1 MDIKIYPSKLI
12 GTLNAPSSKAYSQRM
27 IIGAALAGGVS
38 EISNISV
45 SNDIKVSAAAMEALG
60 ANIFEENGTFTIQG
74 IKNPPERAEIDCCE
88 SGATLRFVIPIAAA
102 LGTESTFLG
111 RAKLPQRPI
120 TPYLREFPQKGVEFE
135 PQGGLPLHMRGRLL
149 PGEYKMEGD
158 ISSQFITGLLY
169 ALPLCDGDSTVK
181 LTSHLQSKP
190 YVDMTISA
198 LKNFGIEI
206 EEREENGL
214 LVYTVKGGQKYL
226 PCDISVEGDY
236 SQAAFFYVAN
246 ALGSEIEIRNLD
258 PETAQGDK
266 AIVDIVNG
274 FGSERIPFTAD
285 VGDIPDLVPILTVLG
300 CFTKGTSRIVNAAR
314 LKIKESDRL
323 ADVARQLNAIGGRIT
338 AGDDFLEI
346 QPIERFTGGEVDSC
360 HDHRIVMSAAIAA
373 LSSDSP
379 VVIRGAEAVNKS
391 YPRFFE
397 DYRALG
403 GKFEIISQ

>member
-12 GTLNAPSSKAYSQRM
+12 GTVNAPSSKAYSQRM
-27 IIGAALAGGVS
+27 IIAAALAEGVS
-38 EISNISV
+38 EISNITV
-45 SNDIKVSAAAMEALG
+45 SNDISVSAAAMEALG
-60 ANIFEENGTFTIQG
+60 ANIFNENGTFTVKG
-74 IKNPPERAEIDCCE
+74 IKTPPQKAEIDCCE

-120 TPYLREFPQKGVEFE
+120 TPYLREFPPKGVTFE
-135 PQGGLPLHMRGRLL
+135 PQGGLPLHMTGKLTA
-149 PGEYKMEGD
+149 GEYRMEGD

-169 ALPLCDGDSTVK
+169 ALPLCDGDSVVK
-181 LTSHLQSKP
+181 MTSHLQSKP

-198 LKNFGIEI
+198 LENFGITI
-206 EEREENGL
+206 EETEKDGL
-214 LVYTVKGGQKYL
+214 PEYHIKGGQKYR
-226 PCDISVEGDY
+226 PCNISVEGDY
-236 SQAAFFYVAN
+236 SQAAFFYVAA
-246 ALGSEIEIRNLD
+246 ALGSEIEIKNLD
-258 PETAQGDK
+258 PNTAQGDK
-266 AIVDIVNG
+266 AIVDIIRSC
-274 FGSERIPFTAD
+274 GSEMRPFTAD

-323 ADVARQLNAIGGRIT
+323 ADVARQLNAIGGKVT
-338 AGDDFLEI
+338 AGDDFLEM
-346 QPIERFTGGEVDSC
+346 QPIEKFTGGTVDSC

-379 VVIRGAEAVNKS
+379 VIIKGAEAVNKS

-397 DYRALG
+397 DFKSLG
-403 GKFEIISQ
+403 GRFEILG

>member
-12 GTLNAPSSKAYSQRM
+12 GTVNAPSSKAYSQRM
-27 IIGAALAGGVS
+27 IIAAALAGGVS
-38 EISNISV
+38 EVSNISV

-60 ANIFEENGTFTIQG
+60 ANVFEENGTFTIQG
-74 IKNPPERAEIDCCE
+74 IKDPPEKAEIDCCE

-120 TPYLREFPQKGVEFE
+120 TPYLREFPSKGVEFE
-135 PQGGLPLHMRGRLL
+135 PQGGLPLHMKGKLSA
-149 PGEYKMEGD
+149 GEYKMEGD

-190 YVDMTISA
+190 YVDMTIKA
-198 LKNFGIEI
+198 LKSFGIEI
-206 EEREENGL
+206 QETTENGL
-214 LVYTVKGGQKYL
+214 LTYTVKGDQKYS

-246 ALGSEIEIRNLD
+246 ALGSEIEIKNLD
-258 PETAQGDK
+258 PGSAQGDK
-266 AIVDIVNG
+266 AIVDIING
-274 FGSERIPFTAD
+274 CGTDMLPFTAD

-300 CFTKGTSRIVNAAR
+300 CFTKETSRIVNAAR

-338 AGDDFLEI
+338 AGDDYLEI
-346 QPIERFTGGEVDSC
+346 QPIEKFTGGEIDSC
-360 HDHRIVMSAAIAA
+360 NDHRIVMSAAIAA

-379 VVIRGAEAVNKS
+379 VIIKGAEAVNKS

-397 DYRALG
+397 DYKALG
-403 GKFEIISQ
+403 GRFEII

>member
-1 MDIKIYPSKLI
+1 MDIKIYPSRLI
-12 GTLNAPSSKAYSQRM
+12 GTVNAPSSKAYSQRM
-27 IIGAALAGGVS
+27 IIAAALAGGVS

-60 ANIFEENGTFTIQG
+60 ANIFEENGTFTIRG
-74 IKNPPERAEIDCCE
+74 IKNPPPKAEIDCCE

-120 TPYLREFPQKGVEFE
+120 TPYLREFPSKGVEFQ
-135 PQGGLPLHMRGRLL
+135 PQGGLPLNMKGKLSA
-149 PGEYKMEGD
+149 GEYKMEGD

-169 ALPLCDGDSTVK
+169 ALPLCEGDSTVK

-206 EEREENGL
+206 QETSENGL
-214 LVYTVKGGQKYL
+214 LTYTVKGGQKYS

-246 ALGSEIEIRNLD
+246 ALGSEIEIKNLD
-258 PETAQGDK
+258 PKTAQGDK
-266 AIVDIVNG
+266 AIVDIVNDCG
-274 FGSERIPFTAD
+274 NEMLPFTAD

-323 ADVARQLNAIGGRIT
+323 ADVARQLNAIGGKIT
-338 AGDDFLEI
+338 AGEDHLEI
-346 QPIERFTGGEVDSC
+346 QPIEKFTGGEIDSC
-360 HDHRIVMSAAIAA
+360 NDHRIVMSAAIAA

-379 VVIRGAEAVNKS
+379 VIIRGAEAVNKS

-397 DYRALG
+397 DYKALG
-403 GKFEIISQ
+403 GKFEIIDQ

>member
-12 GTLNAPSSKAYSQRM
+12 GTVNAPSSKAYSQRM
-27 IIGAALAGGVS
+27 IIAAALAEGVS
-38 EISNISV
+38 EISNITV
-45 SNDIKVSAAAMEALG
+45 SNDISVSAAAMEALG
-60 ANIFEENGTFTIQG
+60 ANIFNENGTFTVKG
-74 IKNPPERAEIDCCE
+74 IKTPPQKAEIDCCE

-120 TPYLREFPQKGVEFE
+120 TPYLREFPPKGVTFE
-135 PQGGLPLHMRGRLL
+135 PQGGLPLHMTGKLTA
-149 PGEYKMEGD
+149 GEYRMEGD

-169 ALPLCDGDSTVK
+169 ALPLCDGDSAVK
-181 LTSHLQSKP
+181 MTSHLQSKP

-198 LKNFGIEI
+198 LENFGITIKET
-206 EEREENGL
+206 EKDGL
-214 LVYTVKGGQKYL
+214 PEYHVKGGQKYR

-236 SQAAFFYVAN
+236 SQAAFFYVAA
-246 ALGSEIEIRNLD
+246 ALGSEIEIKNLD
-258 PETAQGDK
+258 PNTAQGDK
-266 AIVDIVNG
+266 EIVDIINSC
-274 FGSERIPFTAD
+274 GSEMKPFTAD

-323 ADVARQLNAIGGRIT
+323 ADVARQLNAIGGKVT
-338 AGDDFLEI
+338 AGDDFLEM
-346 QPIERFTGGEVDSC
+346 QPIEKFTGGTVDSC
-360 HDHRIVMSAAIAA
+360 RDHRIVMSAAIAA

-379 VVIRGAEAVNKS
+379 VIIKGAEAVNKS

-397 DYRALG
+397 DFKSLG
-403 GKFEIISQ
+403 GRFEILG